1 MSGPTTDEVA
11 TPRPR
16 RWSVGSWIGS
26 VGLVASSALGAVFV
40 GARPLDYILGGDQQ
54 HSVLLDV
61 LIPIAL
67 ASLVLNVLLIARGG
81 VDRVLGMIGMG
92 TLLAPFAAE
101 AFWIGV
107 PYL

>member
-1 MSGPTTDEVA
+1 M
-11 TPRPR
+11 
-16 RWSVGSWIGS
+16 
-26 VGLVASSALGAVFV
+26 
-40 GARPLDYILGGDQQ
+40 
-54 HSVLLDV
+54 LLDV